1 MMQLGKTILI
11 QLQTLF
17 SLTYFYESVIILGGI
32 FKIKERKN
40 ERKNENDV
48 RLFPHSPLKFFSGVW
63 EFFFCIFKMSNLIF
77 KI

>member
-40 ERKNENDV
+40 ENDV

-63 EFFFCIFKMSNLIF
+63 EFFVCIFKMSNLIF
-77 KI
+77 KL